1 MSNDPRKRHPWIA
14 LVVGRRG
21 SGKTWHA
28 GKIASEWRARARRA
42 DQRSMVLAIDPVAT
56 DPPQHGQ
63 LAASADLWSPEMPDE
78 VPDPVQLLV
87 VDEAD
92 LYAPQADARRRPP
105 PPLVD
110 LVRRGRHR
118 GVSLLLCT
126 QRPAL
131 VMRDVFALADF
142 VVICQTTDQRDL
154 DALCT
159 LHGVKEHRERIAT
172 TIRPGPV
179 VTWRPDGVEV
189 HK

>member
-1 MSNDPRKRHPWIA
+1 MPDPYKGHPWIA

-21 SGKTWHA
+21 SGKTYH
-28 GKIASEWRARARRA
+28 ASEVATRWRQLGSDNGRGL
-42 DQRSMVLAIDPVAT
+42 VLGIDPIAT
-56 DPPQHGQ
+56 DPPRKGHV
-63 LAASADLWSPEMPDE
+63 AASCDLWVPEMPEDI
-78 VPDPVQLLV
+78 PDAVQLVV

-92 LYAPQADARRRPP
+92 LFAPQADARRRPP

-131 VMRDVFALADF
+131 VMRDVFALADS
-142 VVICQTTDQRDL
+142 VTICQTTDQRDL
-154 DALCT
+154 DALCS
-159 LHGVKEHRERIAT
+159 LHGVKEYREQIAT
-172 TIRPGPV
+172 TSRPGRIL
-179 VTWRPDGVEV
+179 TWTPHAVQL

>member
-1 MSNDPRKRHPWIA
+1 MNARKGHPWVQ

-28 GKIASEWRARARRA
+28 AKVARAWRTH
-42 DQRSMVLAIDPVAT
+42 RSRDDESRSLVLAIDPIAT
-56 DPPQHGQ
+56 DPPRPGH
-63 LAASADLWSPEMPDE
+63 LAHAADLWHPDMPDD
-78 VPDPVQLLV
+78 VPEPVQLVV

-92 LYAPQADARRRPP
+92 LFAPQADARRRPP

-131 VMRDVFALADF
+131 VMRDVFALADA

-154 DALCT
+154 DALCS
-159 LHGVKEHRERIAT
+159 LHGVKEHRDRIAQT
-172 TIRPGPV
+172 TRPGPV
-179 VTWRPDGVEV
+179 VTWRPDGVTV
-189 HK
+189 HA